1 MTTEP
6 GTPEETPAEPG
17 ESPMAPLGV
26 ELNLFNAFRLL
37 GATVWI
43 LVWMIPVI
51 AMAYIA
57 LKPTNQ
63 LITGAFWALPEQLAI
78 ISNLRTA
85 WVDANFGQYAV
96 NSFLYAT
103 FGGGGAVLLASFAAF
118 AIVQLDPPG
127 KNGLLYV
134 ILLFTFFPFQMYLIP
149 LVKMY
154 QTVGIY
160 SSKTGMVLIYTT
172 IAIPFAAFLMRNYL
186 TTIPDS
192 LYESARIDGLTN
204 FQIYWKIYMPLA
216 KPAFA
221 VGLIFQW
228 IWIWNEFLFG
238 LVLTSETSARPIATG
253 LASLSGRSPRW
264 SILAAGTLLTVIAPI
279 LVYLFFQ
286 DYFERGL
293 LAGAQKG

>member
-1 MTTEP
+1 MAADPMTDDDP
-6 GTPEETPAEPG
+6 SRAAVTPSLAAVRG
-17 ESPMAPLGV
+17 
-26 ELNLFNAFRLL
+26 ELNLYNVLRLL
-37 GATVWI
+37 GAVVWITVWI
-43 LVWMIPVI
+43 VPIV

-63 LITGAFWALPEQLAI
+63 LLTGAFWALPTDVALL
-78 ISNLRTA
+78 SNLRTA
-85 WVDANFGQYAV
+85 WVDANFNEYAV
-96 NSFLYAT
+96 NSFIYASV
-103 FGGGGAVLLASFAAF
+103 GASGAVLLASFAAF

-127 KNGLLYV
+127 ENVLLYG

-154 QTVGIY
+154 QATGIY
-160 SSKTGMVLIYTT
+160 STKTGMVLIYTT

-186 TTIPDS
+186 ATIPHS

-204 FQIYWKIYMPLA
+204 FQIYWKIYLPLA

-238 LVLTSETSARPIATG
+238 LVLTSDTGARPIATG
-253 LASLSGRSPRW
+253 LSGLSGRSPRW
-264 SILAAGTLLTVIAPI
+264 SVLAAGTLLTVIAPVA
-279 LVYLFFQ
+279 VYIFFQ
-286 DYFERGL
+286 KYFERGL

>member
-1 MTTEP
+1 MAADPMTDDDP
-6 GTPEETPAEPG
+6 SRPAVTSSLAAVRG
-17 ESPMAPLGV
+17 
-26 ELNLFNAFRLL
+26 ELNLYNALRLL
-37 GATVWI
+37 GAVVWITVWI
-43 LVWMIPVI
+43 VPIV

-63 LITGAFWALPEQLAI
+63 LLTGAFWALPTDVALL
-78 ISNLRTA
+78 SNLRTA
-85 WVDANFGQYAV
+85 WVDANFNEYAV
-96 NSFLYAT
+96 NSFIYASV
-103 FGGGGAVLLASFAAF
+103 GASGAVLLASFAAF

-127 KNGLLYV
+127 ENVLLYG

-154 QTVGIY
+154 QATGIY
-160 SSKTGMVLIYTT
+160 STKTGMVLIYTT

-186 TTIPDS
+186 ATIPHS

-204 FQIYWKIYMPLA
+204 FQIYWKIYLPLA

-238 LVLTSETSARPIATG
+238 LVLTSDTGARPIATG
-253 LASLSGRSPRW
+253 LSGLSGRSPRW
-264 SILAAGTLLTVIAPI
+264 SVLAAGTLLTVIAPVAI
-279 LVYLFFQ
+279 YVFFQ
-286 DYFERGL
+286 KYFERGL